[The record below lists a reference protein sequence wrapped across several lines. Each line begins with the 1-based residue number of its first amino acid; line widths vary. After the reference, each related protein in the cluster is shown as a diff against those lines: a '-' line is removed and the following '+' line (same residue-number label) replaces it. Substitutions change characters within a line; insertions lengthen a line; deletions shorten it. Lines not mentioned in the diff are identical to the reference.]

1 MLVPGVVIIL
11 ERGNVIPADARLI
24 LVENLMVKEAAL
36 TGESIP
42 VEKQTKELLPFNTPI
57 TSQNN
62 MAFKGTN
69 VLLGR
74 GKTIVVAIG
83 MNTQLGKIQQ
93 MAIDAKEE
101 RTPLEKK
108 SNKLIKRLIWLSL
121 FFAYPLCNIP
131 YLPFIFLR
139 KKLYSYPKR
148 IFYFSLYLPIY
159 KA

>member
-131 YLPFIFLR
+131 YLH
-139 KKLYSYPKR
+139 SYPKR